1 MKMEAKFNLLYE
13 PWIRVL
19 DKSGAVKETSLL
31 DTLRNAHSFIQ
42 LAGELPTQDVAV
54 LRLLLAVLYSVFTEY
69 DSSGREVSLFDS
81 DELDRWEELWELGQF
96 PCEIIEKHLKQ
107 YEDRFY
113 LFHPQ
118 TPFYQT
124 ADLSERKATEYPA
137 AKLIGD
143 LSESSNKL
151 RLFSYRNGERKRSL
165 TYSEAA
171 RWLLYLNGFD
181 DTSAKPSVRGENMPS
196 TGAGYLGKLGLV
208 YAAGDNLFETLML
221 NFVLNQEDADGKA
234 VWEDAVH
241 SEERRRI
248 PQPASRKELL
258 TLQSRRLLLIEGND
272 DKSVTGYKL
281 LGGDF
286 FDAENAFVEHMTIW
300 RKDKAG
306 RLDNYKPKRHDP
318 AKTLWRDFTSLT
330 ATEGDLNSKRPGV
343 VDWIALLTMEN
354 ILQGKQIWLRMAS
367 VKYGDKDFFVDDV
380 FGDSVSVNSSLLSKM
395 GKEWITRICD
405 VLKDTETC
413 VWHLKNFA
421 RAIDEAL
428 GGSNDRKKK
437 RSLVEQAVSQAYF
450 DMDIPFRRWLAGI
463 TPANDDVDEKM
474 NEWLLQVR
482 SQLLKQGRQMLEG
495 AGEKAW
501 IGTKNGFT
509 ALSLFEN
516 CVIKSTGGRRHGNEG
531 TK

>member
-1 MKMEAKFNLLYE
+1 
-13 PWIRVL
+13 
-19 DKSGAVKETSLL
+19 
-31 DTLRNAHSFIQ
+31 
-42 LAGELPTQDVAV
+42 
-54 LRLLLAVLYSVFTEY
+54 
-69 DSSGREVSLFDS
+69 
-81 DELDRWEELWELGQF
+81 
-96 PCEIIEKHLKQ
+96 
-107 YEDRFY
+107 
-113 LFHPQ
+113 
-118 TPFYQT
+118 
-124 ADLSERKATEYPA
+124 
-137 AKLIGD
+137 
-143 LSESSNKL
+143 
-151 RLFSYRNGERKRSL
+151 
-165 TYSEAA
+165 
-171 RWLLYLNGFD
+171 
-181 DTSAKPSVRGENMPS
+181 
-196 TGAGYLGKLGLV
+196 
-208 YAAGDNLFETLML
+208 
-221 NFVLNQEDADGKA
+221 
-234 VWEDAVH
+234 
-241 SEERRRI
+241 
-248 PQPASRKELL
+248 
-258 TLQSRRLLLIEGND
+258 
-272 DKSVTGYKL
+272 
-281 LGGDF
+281 
-286 FDAENAFVEHMTIW
+286 
-300 RKDKAG
+300 
-306 RLDNYKPKRHDP
+306 
-318 AKTLWRDFTSLT
+318 
-330 ATEGDLNSKRPGV
+330 
-343 VDWIALLTMEN
+343 
-354 ILQGKQIWLRMAS
+354 MAS

-474 NEWLLQVR
+474 IEWLLLVR